1 MSAIEVV
8 QAKSRPGGSASD
20 SGPSCSPA
28 ALASPRGVADSLGA
42 PRPGIRVHRLCIV
55 TASYPSAREPSA
67 GAFVQVFAR
76 AVAGLGVTC
85 SVVQPV
91 ALHEA
96 ACRGLKPVP
105 GEDGWGGEEP
115 TVLRRSYV
123 SLSTR
128 RIAGLRLS
136 SVTQRTFVRAA
147 LRAVR
152 FLDPA
157 PDTLYGHFMFPAGAA
172 AIEIGQRLGIPAF
185 VGVGEGRFW
194 SIKPFGVGRARRDLS
209 GAAGFVA
216 VSTPIAGKLSNELGI
231 SRDRIAV
238 FPNGADTRLFYPR
251 GRAES
256 RRSLGWSAD
265 DFIVG
270 FVGHFVDSKGPL
282 RVLEA
287 INGIDGA
294 LGVFLGRGPQRPSGP
309 KVLWSGEM
317 HHDALPVA
325 LSACDAF
332 VLPTTHEGSS
342 NAVAE
347 AMACGLP
354 IVTSLGD
361 FMDDLVDET
370 VAIRVDPYDIDGIRQ
385 AMKALMTSPTRRHEI
400 AAAALKRG
408 REHSAAARARGI
420 LCWMATRRTEAAP
433 DVRESGERDKGD
445 R

>member
-1 MSAIEVV
+1 MTSIDVAQGRSRAGESATD
-8 QAKSRPGGSASD
+8 P
-20 SGPSCSPA
+20 GPSSSPVR
-28 ALASPRGVADSLGA
+28 LASSFRAAESLEEPRTGTGV
-42 PRPGIRVHRLCIV
+42 RRLCIV

-67 GAFVQVFAR
+67 GAFVQVLAR

-105 GEDGWGGEEP
+105 GEDGWGGAEP
-115 TVLRRSYV
+115 TVLRRGYV

-128 RIAGLRLS
+128 RIAGLRLAG
-136 SVTQRTFVRAA
+136 VTQRTFVRAA
-147 LRAVR
+147 LRAVKT
-152 FLDPA
+152 LDPA
-157 PDTLYGHFMFPAGAA
+157 PDALYGHFMFPAGAA
-172 AIEIGQRLGIPAF
+172 AVEIGQRLGIRAF

-194 SIKPFGVGRARRDLS
+194 SIKPFGLSRARRDLN
-209 GAAGFVA
+209 GAAGFAA
-216 VSTPIAGKLSNELGI
+216 VSTPIATMLSEELGI
-231 SRDRIAV
+231 SRNRIAV

-256 RRSLGWSAD
+256 RRLLGWPAD
-265 DFIVG
+265 GFIVA
-270 FVGHFVDSKGPL
+270 FVGHFVESKGPL

-287 INGIDGA
+287 ISGIDGA
-294 LGVFLGRGPQRPSGP
+294 LGVFLGRGPQRPTGP

-317 HHDALPVA
+317 QHDALPVA

-370 VAIRVDPYDIDGIRQ
+370 VAMRVDPYDIEGIRR
-385 AMKALMTSPTRRHEI
+385 AVRTLMTTPRRRDGI

-408 REHSAAARARGI
+408 RERNAEARARGI
-420 LCWMATRRTEAAP
+420 LGWMATRLGGGAP
-433 DVRESGERDKGD
+433 DAGGPGQRGRGHV
-445 R
+445 